1 MEEYKNQQLDYPW
14 NLIDAILGEPV
25 SDRVD
30 RTEVELGLEHLL
42 KTAIPEETR
51 IMLERKYRDGIS
63 QYAIA
68 NEFGL
73 PPSRIGQT
81 LRKALLSL
89 RRPRYS
95 IFLKKGY
102 TAGLKD
108 EQKRQVWSRKCEEI
122 DKKLK
127 RVPGTFPG
135 HIHDIL
141 DPYKRIDAI
150 IERGGMC
157 NVWMLRQGT
166 RISNLLIRNHIQFV
180 WQLCFYSEEELLAF
194 SRCGE
199 ETVARIID
207 VLYQWDLALDN
218 GLLGSTEESLKYA
231 EYAANVC
238 DDLRERNL
246 NGGN

>member
-14 NLIDAILGEPV
+14 NLIDEILGEPL
-25 SDRVD
+25 SDKVD

-51 IMLERKYRDGIS
+51 IIIERKYRDGIS

-73 PPSRIGQT
+73 PPSSVGQT

-108 EQKRQVWSRKCEEI
+108 EQRRQV
-122 DKKLK
+122 
-127 RVPGTFPG
+127 
-135 HIHDIL
+135 
-141 DPYKRIDAI
+141 
-150 IERGGMC
+150 
-157 NVWMLRQGT
+157 
-166 RISNLLIRNHIQFV
+166 
-180 WQLCFYSEEELLAF
+180 
-194 SRCGE
+194 
-199 ETVARIID
+199 
-207 VLYQWDLALDN
+207 
-218 GLLGSTEESLKYA
+218 
-231 EYAANVC
+231 
-238 DDLRERNL
+238 
-246 NGGN
+246 